1 MRKTTRQDIVE
12 LVTCLGVSPGDR
24 LMVHS
29 FLPSLGVVEDG
40 LLGLEGALHE
50 ALGPD
55 GTLLVPTFTYSF
67 RRDEVFDIRNSKST
81 VGAFTEHVRKGAGAV
96 RSACPLFSIAGIGP
110 DAARLLERRSPACFG
125 VGSVFETLFDNDVKF
140 LGLGVDYNQG
150 YTFCMHLEKLAG
162 IPQRKSRTFHG
173 DCLDWDGRKYQ
184 DKAIHFVRNDNP
196 PWVRNRHRLCERLA
210 ADGII
215 QEVVVDGCAHR
226 LFEASSLKDAILG
239 HLARDP
245 WSMADRI

>member
-12 LVTCLGVSPGDR
+12 LVAGLGVSPGDR

-29 FLPSLGVVEDG
+29 FLPSLGIVEDG
-40 LLGLEGALHE
+40 LAGLAGALRE
-50 ALGPD
+50 VLGPD

-81 VGAFTEHVRKGAGAV
+81 VGAFTEYVRKGAGAV
-96 RSACPLFSIAGIGP
+96 RSACPLFSMAGIGP
-110 DAARLLERRSPACFG
+110 DAARLLERHSSACFG

-150 YTFCMHLEKLAG
+150 FSFCMHLEKLAG
-162 IPQRKSRTFHG
+162 IPQRQSRTFRG
-173 DCLDWDGRKYQ
+173 DCLDWEGRQYQ
-184 DKAIHFVRNDNP
+184 DEAVHFVRVDDP
-196 PWVRNRHRLCERLA
+196 PWQSNRRRLCERLA
-210 ADGII
+210 TEGII
-215 QEVVVDGCAHR
+215 REAVVDGCDHR
-226 LFEASSLKDAILG
+226 LFESNTFQDAILD